1 MEDQDVLDWI
11 RQLVDEDHELL
22 KEEERGYASEA
33 KRARRRE
40 LEEYLDQCWDL
51 LRQRRA
57 KRSAGLDP
65 ESTNVRGKEM
75 IEHYEQ

>member
-11 RQLVDEDHELL
+11 RKLEDEEHELL
-22 KEEERGYASEA
+22 ASVA

-40 LEEYLDQCWDL
+40 IEEYLDQCWDL

-57 KRSAGLDP
+57 KRRAGLNP
-65 ESTNVRGKEM
+65 ESTNVREKEM